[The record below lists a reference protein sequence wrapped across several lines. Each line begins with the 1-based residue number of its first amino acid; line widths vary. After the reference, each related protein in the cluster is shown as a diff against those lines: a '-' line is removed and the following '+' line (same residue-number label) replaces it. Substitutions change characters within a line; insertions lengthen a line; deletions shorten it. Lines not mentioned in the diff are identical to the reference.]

1 MAPTGSVGGATGGS
15 WQKYTDYGPTID
27 PKGNKYYDSESY
39 NGIGAYGKLR
49 NGDAAMNPAWAWS
62 HYHVKPG
69 GTSISDRD
77 GKEHR
82 FRDRTGAKNP
92 QNEDFYHGAS
102 AETHVHFHIDAI
114 DGASVHSFL
123 SSHGDSIA
131 DTVHRH
137 LSDRLSRQAAV

>member
-1 MAPTGSVGGATGGS
+1 
-15 WQKYTDYGPTID
+15 
-27 PKGNKYYDSESY
+27 
-39 NGIGAYGKLR
+39 
-49 NGDAAMNPAWAWS
+49 MNPAWAWS